1 MPAEIDSILHLEV
14 PVIVVI
20 AQRDM
25 AVKDVMNFAPGAILE
40 LPKAADEDLEVMVNN
55 KPIGAGRAVKVG
67 ENFGV
72 RVTYVGDLRERIEAM
87 GADADRAPTQ
97 PVLAG
102 SGGTLTTP
110 SPVLARPA

>member
-1 MPAEIDSILHLEV
+1 MPADLKSILQLEV

-25 AVKDVMNFAPGAILE
+25 PVKEVLNLAPGAILE
-40 LPKAADEDLEVMVNN
+40 LPKGADDDLEVMVNN

-72 RVTYVGDLRERIEAM
+72 RVTYVGDLEERIAAL
-87 GADADRAPTQ
+87 GADEHVPQPSTPETIAPAAPTLLAT
-97 PVLAG
+97 PV
-102 SGGTLTTP
+102 
-110 SPVLARPA
+110 